1 MRVEDDDK
9 SGVAPYKEVIDSV
22 DEQDEKYG
30 GKFLKWENN
39 NELKD
44 AMRDRNEK
52 QGIYIEVI
60 YEGTEEIKMKEY
72 RHSNSKVPHHH
83 V

>member
-30 GKFLKWENN
+30 GKFLNWENN

-52 QGIYIEVI
+52 
-60 YEGTEEIKMKEY
+60 
-72 RHSNSKVPHHH
+72 
-83 V
+83 